1 MKKTLAALIVGA
13 FAASAANAAVVYN
26 NEGTK
31 VELGGRLSVIVEQ
44 STSTEDDQKQQ
55 HGTLRNQGSRFHIKA
70 THNFGDGFYAQGY
83 LETRL
88 VSNYPESSSDDFGG
102 ITTKYAYVTLG
113 NNAFGEVK
121 LGRAK
126 TIADEITTAEDK
138 EYGLLNSKKYIPTN
152 GNTVGYTFNGIDGLV
167 LGANYLLA
175 QNRVPGGPG
184 AFPNKQGEV
193 YPQQISN
200 GVQVG
205 AKYDAN
211 NIVAAIA
218 FGRTNYKAAGNDFN
232 PGDSFGLGRKEQ
244 VEGVLS
250 TLGYRFSDL
259 GLLVS
264 LDSGYAK
271 TKNHMKHAFNP
282 SNGESVPAKPAY
294 DEKSY
299 FVSPGFQ
306 YELME
311 DTNLYGN
318 FKYERNSVDDFKRK
332 RGKIEREQAVLF
344 GIDHKLHKQ
353 VLTYIEGAY
362 ARTRTSE
369 KGTSKVKTEK
379 EKSVG
384 VGLRVYF

>member
-26 NEGTK
+26 NEGTN
-31 VELGGRLSVIVEQ
+31 VELGGRLSIIAEQ
-44 STSTEDDQKQQ
+44 SNSTIKDQKQQ
-55 HGTLRNQGSRFHIKA
+55 HGALRNQSSRFHIKA

-88 VSNYPESSSDDFGG
+88 VSAQSGTESDNFGH
-102 ITTKYAYVTLG
+102 IITKYAYVTLG
-113 NNAFGEVK
+113 NKAFGEVK

-126 TIADEITTAEDK
+126 TISDGITSAEDK
-138 EYGLLNSKKYIPTN
+138 EYGVLNNSKYIPTN
-152 GNTVGYTFNGIDGLV
+152 GNTVGYTFKGIDGLV

-175 QNRVPGGPG
+175 QERYKYGGAGGG
-184 AFPNKQGEV
+184 AGAVAGEV
-193 YPQQISN
+193 YPQKISN

-211 NIVAAIA
+211 NIIA
-218 FGRTNYKAAGNDFN
+218 GIAYGRTNYRESIHEKD
-232 PGDSFGLGRKEQ
+232 LGKKQQ
-244 VEGVLS
+244 VNGALS

-271 TKNHMKHAFNP
+271 TKNYKDKH
-282 SNGESVPAKPAY
+282 
-294 DEKSY
+294 EKHY

-311 DTNLYGN
+311 DTNVYGN
-318 FKYERNSVDDFKRK
+318 FKYERNSVDQ
-332 RGKIEREQAVLF
+332 GKKAREHAVLF
-344 GIDHKLHKQ
+344 GVDHKLHKQ

-362 ARTRTSE
+362 ARTRTND
-369 KGTSKVKTEK
+369 KGKTEKTEK

>member
-31 VELGGRLSVIVEQ
+31 VELGVRLSVIAEQ
-44 STSTEDDQKQQ
+44 SNTTIDDQKQQ
-55 HGTLRNQGSRFHIKA
+55 HGALRNQGSRFHIKA

-88 VSNYPESSSDDFGG
+88 VTDATKNHSDHFGD

-113 NNAFGEVK
+113 NKALGEVK

-126 TIADEITTAEDK
+126 TIADGITSAEDK
-138 EYGLLNSKKYIPTN
+138 EYGVLNNSKYVPTN
-152 GNTVGYTFNGIDGLV
+152 GNTVGYTFKGIDGLV

-175 QNRVPGGPG
+175 QGRNPTSFTYP
-184 AFPNKQGEV
+184 AGEV
-193 YPQQISN
+193 TPQSISN

-218 FGRTNYKAAGNDFN
+218 FGRTNYREN
-232 PGDSFGLGRKEQ
+232 PRLTLYGVSGKKEQ
-244 VEGVLS
+244 INGVVS

-271 TKNHMKHAFNP
+271 TKYHKAIKTVIGSSSSTTTTTP
-282 SNGESVPAKPAY
+282 GY
-294 DEKSY
+294 DEKRY

-311 DTNLYGN
+311 DTNVYGN
-318 FKYERNSVDDFKRK
+318 FKYERTSVNQ
-332 RGKIEREQAVLF
+332 GENTREQAVLF
-344 GIDHKLHKQ
+344 GVDHKLHKQ

-362 ARTRTSE
+362 ARTKTND
-369 KGTSKVKTEK
+369 KGKTEKTEK

>member
-26 NEGTK
+26 NEGTN
-31 VELGGRLSVIVEQ
+31 VELGGRLSVIAEQ
-44 STSTEDDQKQQ
+44 SSNTLDDQEQQ
-55 HGTLRNQGSRFHIKA
+55 HGALRNQGSRFHIKA

-88 VSNYPESSSDDFGG
+88 VTDITKDKSDHFGD

-113 NNAFGEVK
+113 NKAFGEVK

-126 TIADEITTAEDK
+126 TIADGITSAEDK
-138 EYGLLNSKKYIPTN
+138 EYGVLNNSKYVPTN
-152 GNTVGYTFNGIDGLV
+152 GNTVGYTFKGIDGLV

-175 QNRVPGGPG
+175 QERNPTSFATV
-184 AFPNKQGEV
+184 AGEV
-193 YPQQISN
+193 VAQKISN
-200 GVQVG
+200 AVQVG

-211 NIVAAIA
+211 NIIVGIA
-218 FGRTNYKAAGNDFN
+218 YGRTNYRANLQPN
-232 PGDSFGLGRKEQ
+232 YTESGRKQQ

-250 TLGYRFSDL
+250 TLGYHFSDL

-271 TKNHMKHAFNP
+271 TKHHKEMVSNSNSNP
-282 SNGESVPAKPAY
+282 KCKNNNNNSGCKPPYDAKR
-294 DEKSY
+294 Y

-311 DTNLYGN
+311 DTNVYGN
-318 FKYERNSVDDFKRK
+318 FKYERTSSDE
-332 RGKIEREQAVLF
+332 GKKTHEHAVLF
-344 GIDHKLHKQ
+344 GVDHKLHKQ

-362 ARTRTSE
+362 ARTKTND
-369 KGTSKVKTEK
+369 KGKTEKTEK

>member
-31 VELGGRLSVIVEQ
+31 VELGGRLSVIAEQ
-44 STSTEDDQKQQ
+44 SSNTLDDQEQQ
-55 HGTLRNQGSRFHIKA
+55 HGALRNQGSRFHIKA

-83 LETRL
+83 LETRFL
-88 VSNYPESSSDDFGG
+88 TDITKNHSDHFGD

-113 NNAFGEVK
+113 NKAFGEVK

-126 TIADEITTAEDK
+126 TIADGITSAEDK
-138 EYGLLNSKKYIPTN
+138 EYGVLNNSKYVPTN
-152 GNTVGYTFNGIDGLV
+152 GNTVGYTFKGIDGLV

-175 QNRVPGGPG
+175 QERNTTDYVTPPV
-184 AFPNKQGEV
+184 GEV
-193 YPQQISN
+193 LPQKISN

-211 NIVAAIA
+211 NIIAGIA
-218 FGRTNYKAAGNDFN
+218 FGRTNYRENMNVTATE
-232 PGDSFGLGRKEQ
+232 PGRKQQ

-250 TLGYRFSDL
+250 TLGYHFSDL

-271 TKNHMKHAFNP
+271 TKNHKEMKKRGGSHL
-282 SNGESVPAKPAY
+282 KPRY
-294 DEKSY
+294 DEKRY

-311 DTNLYGN
+311 DTNVYGN
-318 FKYERNSVDDFKRK
+318 FKYERTSVNQ
-332 RGKIEREQAVLF
+332 GKNTREQAVLF
-344 GIDHKLHKQ
+344 GVDHKLHKQ

-362 ARTRTSE
+362 ARTKTND
-369 KGTSKVKTEK
+369 KGKAEKTEK

>member
-31 VELGGRLSVIVEQ
+31 VELGGRLSVIAEQ
-44 STSTEDDQKQQ
+44 SSNTLDDQEQQ
-55 HGTLRNQGSRFHIKA
+55 HGALRNQGSRFHIKA

-88 VSNYPESSSDDFGG
+88 VTDITKDKSDHFGD

-113 NNAFGEVK
+113 NKAFGEVK

-126 TIADEITTAEDK
+126 TIADGITSAEDK
-138 EYGLLNSKKYIPTN
+138 EYGVLNNSKYIPTN
-152 GNTVGYTFNGIDGLV
+152 GNTVGYTFKGIDGLV

-175 QNRVPGGPG
+175 QERNPTSFATVPG
-184 AFPNKQGEV
+184 EV
-193 YPQQISN
+193 VVQKISN

-211 NIVAAIA
+211 NIIAAIA
-218 FGRTNYKAAGNDFN
+218 FGRTNYKENIQPNFTE
-232 PGDSFGLGRKEQ
+232 SGRKQQ
-244 VEGVLS
+244 VEGVVS

-271 TKNHMKHAFNP
+271 TKLHKEIP
-282 SNGESVPAKPAY
+282 SNGNPNNACKNNNKSGCKPSQ
-294 DEKSY
+294 DEKRY

-311 DTNLYGN
+311 DTNVYGN
-318 FKYERNSVDDFKRK
+318 FKYERTSVNQ
-332 RGKIEREQAVLF
+332 GKKTHEQAVLF
-344 GIDHKLHKQ
+344 GVDHKLHKQ

-362 ARTRTSE
+362 ARTKTND
-369 KGTSKVKTEK
+369 KGKAEKTEK

>member
-26 NEGTK
+26 NEGTN
-31 VELGGRLSVIVEQ
+31 VELGGRLSIIAEQ
-44 STSTEDDQKQQ
+44 SNSTIKDQKQQ
-55 HGTLRNQGSRFHIKA
+55 HGALRNQSSGFHIKA

-88 VSNYPESSSDDFGG
+88 VSAQSGTESDNFGH
-102 ITTKYAYVTLG
+102 IITKYAYVTLG
-113 NNAFGEVK
+113 NKAFGEVK

-126 TIADEITTAEDK
+126 TISDGITSAEDK
-138 EYGLLNSKKYIPTN
+138 EYGVLNNSKYIPTN
-152 GNTVGYTFNGIDGLV
+152 GNTVGYTFKGIDGLV

-175 QNRVPGGPG
+175 QERYKYGGG
-184 AFPNKQGEV
+184 AGGGAGAGAVAGEV
-193 YPQQISN
+193 YPQKISN

-211 NIVAAIA
+211 NIIA
-218 FGRTNYKAAGNDFN
+218 GIAYGRTNYRENIH
-232 PGDSFGLGRKEQ
+232 EQ
-244 VEGVLS
+244 DASKKQQVNGALS

-271 TKNHMKHAFNP
+271 TKNYKDKH
-282 SNGESVPAKPAY
+282 
-294 DEKSY
+294 EKSY

-311 DTNLYGN
+311 DTNVYGN
-318 FKYERNSVDDFKRK
+318 FKYERNSVDQ
-332 RGKIEREQAVLF
+332 GKKAREQAVLF
-344 GIDHKLHKQ
+344 GVDHKLHKQ
-353 VLTYIEGAY
+353 VLTYMEGAY
-362 ARTRTSE
+362 ARTRTAE
-369 KGTSKVKTEK
+369 KNKGVKTEK

>member
-26 NEGTK
+26 NEGTN
-31 VELGGRLSVIVEQ
+31 VELGGRLSIIAEQ
-44 STSTEDDQKQQ
+44 SNSTIKDQKQQ
-55 HGTLRNQGSRFHIKA
+55 HGALRNQSSRFHIKA

-88 VSNYPESSSDDFGG
+88 VSAQSGTESDNFGH
-102 ITTKYAYVTLG
+102 IITKYAYVTLG
-113 NNAFGEVK
+113 NKALGEVK

-126 TIADEITTAEDK
+126 TIADGITSAEDK
-138 EYGLLNSKKYIPTN
+138 EYGVLNNSKYIPTD
-152 GNTVGYTFNGIDGLV
+152 GNTVGYTFKGIDGLV

-175 QNRVPGGPG
+175 QERHKYTAAAAGNPRAGTV
-184 AFPNKQGEV
+184 AGEV
-193 YPQQISN
+193 YPQKISN

-211 NIVAAIA
+211 NIIA
-218 FGRTNYKAAGNDFN
+218 GIAYGRTNYREDIVD
-232 PGDSFGLGRKEQ
+232 PDLGKKQQ
-244 VEGVLS
+244 VNGALS

-271 TKNHMKHAFNP
+271 TKNYKDKH
-282 SNGESVPAKPAY
+282 
-294 DEKSY
+294 EKSY

-311 DTNLYGN
+311 DTNVYGN
-318 FKYERNSVDDFKRK
+318 FKYERDSVDQ
-332 RGKIEREQAVLF
+332 GKKTREQAVLF
-344 GIDHKLHKQ
+344 GVDHKLHKQ

-362 ARTRTSE
+362 ARTRTTTNE
-369 KGTSKVKTEK
+369 TGKGSKVKTEK

>member
-26 NEGTK
+26 NEGTN
-31 VELGGRLSVIVEQ
+31 VELGGRLSVIAEQ
-44 STSTEDDQKQQ
+44 SNSTADDQKQQ
-55 HGTLRNQGSRFHIKA
+55 HGALRNQGSRFHIKA

-83 LETRL
+83 LETRF
-88 VSNYPESSSDDFGG
+88 VTKASENGSDNFGD

-113 NNAFGEVK
+113 NKAFGEVK

-126 TIADEITTAEDK
+126 TIADGITSAEDK
-138 EYGLLNSKKYIPTN
+138 EYGVIKNSKYIPTN
-152 GNTVGYTFNGIDGLV
+152 GNTIGYTFKGIDGLV

-175 QNRVPGGPG
+175 QERYE
-184 AFPNKQGEV
+184 GEV
-193 YPQQISN
+193 NPQKISN

-211 NIVAAIA
+211 NIIA
-218 FGRTNYKAAGNDFN
+218 GIAYGRTNYREDITTGS
-232 PGDSFGLGRKEQ
+232 DSGKKQQ
-244 VEGVLS
+244 VNGALS

-271 TKNHMKHAFNP
+271 TKNYKAKH
-282 SNGESVPAKPAY
+282 
-294 DEKSY
+294 EKRY

-318 FKYERNSVDDFKRK
+318 FKYERNSVDQGEK
-332 RGKIEREQAVLF
+332 EREQAVLF

-362 ARTRTSE
+362 ARTRTNG
-369 KGTSKVKTEK
+369 KGKTEKTEK

>member
-13 FAASAANAAVVYN
+13 FAASAANAVVVYN

-31 VELGGRLSVIVEQ
+31 VELGGRLSVIAEQ
-44 STSTEDDQKQQ
+44 STSTIDDQKNQ
-55 HGTLRNQGSRFHIKA
+55 HGALRNQGSRFHIKA

-83 LETRL
+83 LETRFVTDGSL
-88 VSNYPESSSDDFGG
+88 NGSDDFGD

-113 NNAFGEVK
+113 NNTFGEVK
-121 LGRAK
+121 LGKAK

-152 GNTVGYTFNGIDGLV
+152 GNTIGYTFNGIDGLV

-175 QNRVPGGPG
+175 QKRDLESHVIGTDDSTR
-184 AFPNKQGEV
+184 AGEV
-193 YPQQISN
+193 LVGGVSN
-200 GVQVG
+200 GIQVG

-211 NIVAAIA
+211 NIIVGIA
-218 FGRTNYKAAGNDFN
+218 YGRTNYNESTNARHDA
-232 PGDSFGLGRKEQ
+232 SRKKQELN
-244 VEGVLS
+244 GALAS
-250 TLGYRFSDL
+250 LGYRFSDL

-271 TKNHMKHAFNP
+271 TKNYKAKH
-282 SNGESVPAKPAY
+282 
-294 DEKSY
+294 EKRY

-318 FKYERNSVDDFKRK
+318 FKYERNSVDQ
-332 RGKIEREQAVLF
+332 GKKEREQAVLF

-353 VLTYIEGAY
+353 VLTYIEGSY
-362 ARTRTSE
+362 ARTRTTTPSN
-369 KGTSKVKTEK
+369 SKSTVKTEK

>member
-31 VELGGRLSVIVEQ
+31 VELGGRLSIIAEQ
-44 STSTEDDQKQQ
+44 SSTTEDDQKQQ
-55 HGTLRNQGSRFHIKA
+55 HGALRNQGSRFHIKA
-70 THNFGDGFYAQGY
+70 THNLGDGFYAQGY
-83 LETRL
+83 LETRF
-88 VSNYPESSSDDFGG
+88 VSDSIRSGADQFSD

-113 NNAFGEVK
+113 NKAFGEVK

-126 TIADEITTAEDK
+126 TIADEITSAEDK
-138 EYGLLNSKKYIPTN
+138 EYGLLNSKKYIPTS
-152 GNTVGYTFNGIDGLV
+152 GNTVGYTFNAIDGLV

-175 QNRVPGGPG
+175 QERGVDNTDYGT
-184 AFPNKQGEV
+184 AFDVKSGEV
-193 YPQQISN
+193 VIGKISN
-200 GVQVG
+200 GIQVG

-211 NIVAAIA
+211 NIIVAIA
-218 FGRTNYKAAGNDFN
+218 YGRTNYKDTNKTQTQSKNTTLPYQGKKQEVNGALA
-232 PGDSFGLGRKEQ
+232 S
-244 VEGVLS
+244 
-250 TLGYRFSDL
+250 LGYRFSDL

-271 TKNHMKHAFNP
+271 TKNYKAKH
-282 SNGESVPAKPAY
+282 
-294 DEKSY
+294 EKSY

-311 DTNLYGN
+311 DTNVYGN
-318 FKYERNSVDDFKRK
+318 FKYERNSVDQ
-332 RGKIEREQAVLF
+332 GKKEREQAVLF

-362 ARTRTSE
+362 ARTKTND
-369 KGTSKVKTEK
+369 KGKTEKTEK

>member
-31 VELGGRLSVIVEQ
+31 VELGGRLSVIAEQ
-44 STSTEDDQKQQ
+44 SSNTIDDQKQQ

-70 THNFGDGFYAQGY
+70 THNLGDGFYAQGY
-83 LETRL
+83 LETRF
-88 VSNYPESSSDDFGG
+88 VSDFTREKSDHFAD
-102 ITTKYAYVTLG
+102 ISTKYAYVTLG
-113 NNAFGEVK
+113 NNTFGEVK

-152 GNTVGYTFNGIDGLV
+152 GSTIGYTFNGIDGLV
-167 LGANYLLA
+167 LGANYLFA
-175 QNRVPGGPG
+175 QERDLNEYAPALG
-184 AFPNKQGEV
+184 KIGEV
-193 YPQQISN
+193 RTGSISN
-200 GVQVG
+200 GIQVG

-211 NIVAAIA
+211 NIIVAIA
-218 FGRTNYKAAGNDFN
+218 YGRTNYKDTNATQRARGSSYLYQ
-232 PGDSFGLGRKEQ
+232 GKKEK
-244 VEGVLS
+244 VNGALAS
-250 TLGYRFSDL
+250 LGYRFSDL

-271 TKNHMKHAFNP
+271 TKNYKAKHT
-282 SNGESVPAKPAY
+282 
-294 DEKSY
+294 KSY

-318 FKYERNSVDDFKRK
+318 FKYERNSIDQGEK
-332 RGKIEREQAVLF
+332 EREQAVLF

-362 ARTRTSE
+362 ARTRTND
-369 KGTSKVKTEK
+369 KGETEKTEK

>member
-26 NEGTK
+26 NEGTN
-31 VELGGRLSVIVEQ
+31 VELGGRLSVIAEQ
-44 STSTEDDQKQQ
+44 SNSTRKDQKQQ
-55 HGTLRNQGSRFHIKA
+55 HGELRNAGSRFHIKA

-88 VSNYPESSSDDFGG
+88 VSDYQSSSDNFGN
-102 ITTKYAYVTLG
+102 IITKYAYVTLG
-113 NNAFGEVK
+113 NKGFGEVK

-126 TIADEITTAEDK
+126 TISDGITSAEDK
-138 EYGLLNSKKYIPTN
+138 EYGVLENKEYIPKD
-152 GNTVGYTFNGIDGLV
+152 GNSVGYTFKGIDGLV

-175 QNRVPGGPG
+175 QKREAYKTTTATP
-184 AFPNKQGEV
+184 GEV
-193 YPQQISN
+193 IAQVISN

-211 NIVAAIA
+211 NIIA
-218 FGRTNYKAAGNDFN
+218 GIAYGRTNYLATQEE
-232 PGDSFGLGRKEQ
+232 LGKKQQ
-244 VEGVLS
+244 VNGALS

-271 TKNHMKHAFNP
+271 TKNYKDKH
-282 SNGESVPAKPAY
+282 
-294 DEKSY
+294 EKRY

-311 DTNLYGN
+311 DTNVYGN
-318 FKYERNSVDDFKRK
+318 FKYERNSVDQ
-332 RGKIEREQAVLF
+332 GKKAREHAVLF
-344 GIDHKLHKQ
+344 GVDHKLHKQ

-362 ARTRTSE
+362 ARTRTND
-369 KGTSKVKTEK
+369 KGKTEKTEK

>member
-26 NEGTK
+26 NEGTS
-31 VELGGRLSVIVEQ
+31 VELGGRLSIIAEQ
-44 STSTEDDQKQQ
+44 SNSTIKDQEQQ
-55 HGTLRNQGSRFHIKA
+55 HGALRNQSSRFHIKA

-83 LETRL
+83 LETSL
-88 VSNYPESSSDDFGG
+88 VSAQSGTESDNFGH
-102 ITTKYAYVTLG
+102 IITKYAYVTLG
-113 NNAFGEVK
+113 NNALGEVK

-126 TIADEITTAEDK
+126 TIADGITSAEDK
-138 EYGLLNSKKYIPTN
+138 EYGVLNNSKYIPTN
-152 GNTVGYTFNGIDGLV
+152 GNTVGYTFKGIDGLV

-175 QNRVPGGPG
+175 QERHKYTSPSLASISGSTRYV
-184 AFPNKQGEV
+184 AGEV
-193 YPQQISN
+193 YPQKISN

-211 NIVAAIA
+211 NIIA
-218 FGRTNYKAAGNDFN
+218 GIAYGRTNYREGPTIEAEAGDALNKKH
-232 PGDSFGLGRKEQ
+232 GA
-244 VEGVLS
+244 LS
-250 TLGYRFSDL
+250 TLGYHFSDL

-271 TKNHMKHAFNP
+271 TNYKAKH
-282 SNGESVPAKPAY
+282 
-294 DEKSY
+294 EKSY

-318 FKYERNSVDDFKRK
+318 FKYERNSVDQ
-332 RGKIEREQAVLF
+332 GKKEREQAVLF

-362 ARTRTSE
+362 ARTRTTTSGGA
-369 KGTSKVKTEK
+369 KGSTVKTKK

>member
-31 VELGGRLSVIVEQ
+31 VELGGRLSVIAEQ
-44 STSTEDDQKQQ
+44 STSTEDDQKNQ
-55 HGTLRNQGSRFHIKA
+55 HGALRNQGSRFHIKA
-70 THNFGDGFYAQGY
+70 THNLGDGFYAQGY
-83 LETRL
+83 LETRF
-88 VSNYPESSSDDFGG
+88 VSDYTREKADHFSD
-102 ITTKYAYVTLG
+102 IATKYAYVTLG

-152 GNTVGYTFNGIDGLV
+152 GNTVGYTFNAIDGLV

-175 QNRVPGGPG
+175 QERDRQTLDVPG
-184 AFPNKQGEV
+184 NKLKAGEATV
-193 YPQQISN
+193 GEISN
-200 GVQVG
+200 GIQVG

-211 NIVAAIA
+211 NIILGIA
-218 FGRTNYKAAGNDFN
+218 YGRTNYKDTNDTKQRGNKS
-232 PGDSFGLGRKEQ
+232 PLIYQGKKEK
-244 VEGVLS
+244 VSGALAS
-250 TLGYRFSDL
+250 LGYRFSDL

-271 TKNHMKHAFNP
+271 TKNYKAKH
-282 SNGESVPAKPAY
+282 
-294 DEKSY
+294 EKSY

-318 FKYERNSVDDFKRK
+318 FKYERNSVDQ
-332 RGKIEREQAVLF
+332 GKKEREQAVLF

-362 ARTRTSE
+362 AKTRTTE
-369 KGTSKVKTEK
+369 NPDNKGSKVTTEK

>member
-31 VELGGRLSVIVEQ
+31 VELGGRLSVIAEQ
-44 STSTEDDQKQQ
+44 SSNTLDDQKQQ
-55 HGTLRNQGSRFHIKA
+55 HGALRNQGSRFHIKA

-83 LETRL
+83 LETRF
-88 VSNYPESSSDDFGG
+88 VSKYKDNADHFDS

-113 NNAFGEVK
+113 NKALGEVK

-126 TIADEITTAEDK
+126 TIADGITSAEDK
-138 EYGLLNSKKYIPTN
+138 EYGVLNNSKYIPTN
-152 GNTVGYTFNGIDGLV
+152 GNTVGYTFEGIDGLV

-175 QNRVPGGPG
+175 QQRNAHGST
-184 AFPNKQGEV
+184 AGEV
-193 YPQQISN
+193 VAQVISN

-211 NIVAAIA
+211 NIIA
-218 FGRTNYKAAGNDFN
+218 GIAYGRTNYREDLATQ
-232 PGDSFGLGRKEQ
+232 GDSGKKQQ
-244 VEGVLS
+244 VNGALS

-271 TKNHMKHAFNP
+271 TKNYKDKH
-282 SNGESVPAKPAY
+282 
-294 DEKSY
+294 EKRY

-311 DTNLYGN
+311 DTNVYGN
-318 FKYERNSVDDFKRK
+318 FKYERNSVDQ
-332 RGKIEREQAVLF
+332 GKKAREHAVLF
-344 GIDHKLHKQ
+344 GVDHKLHKQ

-362 ARTRTSE
+362 ARTRTRTRTND
-369 KGTSKVKTEK
+369 KGKTEKTEK

>member
-26 NEGTK
+26 NEGTN
-31 VELGGRLSVIVEQ
+31 VELGGRLSIIAEQ
-44 STSTEDDQKQQ
+44 SNSTIKDQKQQ
-55 HGTLRNQGSRFHIKA
+55 HGALRNQSSRFHIKA

-88 VSNYPESSSDDFGG
+88 VSAQSGTESDNFGH
-102 ITTKYAYVTLG
+102 IITKYAYVTLG
-113 NNAFGEVK
+113 NNALGEVK

-126 TIADEITTAEDK
+126 TIADGITSAEDK
-138 EYGLLNSKKYIPTN
+138 EYGVLNNSKYIPTN
-152 GNTVGYTFNGIDGLV
+152 GNTVGYTFKGIDGLV

-175 QNRVPGGPG
+175 QERHKYTAAAGGARG
-184 AFPNKQGEV
+184 ARAVAGEV
-193 YPQQISN
+193 YPQKISN

-211 NIVAAIA
+211 NIIA
-218 FGRTNYKAAGNDFN
+218 GIAYGRTNYREDITITPADK
-232 PGDSFGLGRKEQ
+232 LGKKQQ
-244 VEGVLS
+244 VNGALS

-271 TKNHMKHAFNP
+271 TKNYKAKH
-282 SNGESVPAKPAY
+282 
-294 DEKSY
+294 EKSY

-311 DTNLYGN
+311 DTNVYGN
-318 FKYERNSVDDFKRK
+318 FKYERNSVDQGEK
-332 RGKIEREQAVLF
+332 EREQAVLF

-362 ARTRTSE
+362 SRTRTTTVGSSANA
-369 KGTSKVKTEK
+369 SKVKTEK

>member
-26 NEGTK
+26 NEGTS
-31 VELGGRLSVIVEQ
+31 VELGGRLSVIAEQ
-44 STSTEDDQKQQ
+44 STSTRKDQKQQ
-55 HGTLRNQGSRFHIKA
+55 HGELRNAGSRFHIKA

-88 VSNYPESSSDDFGG
+88 VSDYEGRSDNFGN
-102 ITTKYAYVTLG
+102 IITKYAYVTLG
-113 NNAFGEVK
+113 NKGFGEVK

-126 TIADEITTAEDK
+126 TISDGITSAEDK
-138 EYGLLNSKKYIPTN
+138 EYGVLENKEYIPKD
-152 GNTVGYTFNGIDGLV
+152 GNSVGYTFKGIDGLV

-175 QNRVPGGPG
+175 QERVAYRSSNSKP
-184 AFPNKQGEV
+184 GEV
-193 YPQQISN
+193 SPQKISN

-211 NIVAAIA
+211 NIIA
-218 FGRTNYKAAGNDFN
+218 GIAYGRTNYREDISISANK
-232 PGDSFGLGRKEQ
+232 LGKKQQ
-244 VEGVLS
+244 VNGALS

-271 TKNHMKHAFNP
+271 TKNYKDKH
-282 SNGESVPAKPAY
+282 
-294 DEKSY
+294 EKRY

-311 DTNLYGN
+311 DTNVYGN
-318 FKYERNSVDDFKRK
+318 FKYERNSVDQ
-332 RGKIEREQAVLF
+332 GKKVREQAVLF
-344 GIDHKLHKQ
+344 GVDHKLHKQ

-362 ARTRTSE
+362 ARTRTNDKDKTE
-369 KGTSKVKTEK
+369 KTEK

>member
-31 VELGGRLSVIVEQ
+31 VELGGRLSVIAEQ
-44 STSTEDDQKQQ
+44 STSTIDDQKNQ
-55 HGTLRNQGSRFHIKA
+55 HGTLRNQDSRFHIKA
-70 THNFGDGFYAQGY
+70 THNFDDGFYAQGY
-83 LETRL
+83 LETRF
-88 VSNYPESSSDDFGG
+88 VSDISKNGSDNFGD

-113 NNAFGEVK
+113 NKTFGEVK
-121 LGRAK
+121 LGKAK
-126 TIADEITTAEDK
+126 TIADEIKTAEDK
-138 EYGLLNSKKYIPTN
+138 EYGLLDSKKYIPTN

-175 QNRVPGGPG
+175 QKRELRTLNIGYPLK
-184 AFPNKQGEV
+184 AGEV
-193 YPQQISN
+193 NAGSVSN
-200 GVQVG
+200 GIQVG

-211 NIVAAIA
+211 NIIVGIA
-218 FGRTNYKAAGNDFN
+218 YGRANYKEHD
-232 PGDSFGLGRKEQ
+232 DKEQ
-244 VEGVLS
+244 GTS
-250 TLGYRFSDL
+250 TYIYQGKKQEVNGALASLGYRFSDL

-271 TKNHMKHAFNP
+271 TKKYKAKH
-282 SNGESVPAKPAY
+282 
-294 DEKSY
+294 EKSY

-311 DTNLYGN
+311 DTNVYGN
-318 FKYERNSVDDFKRK
+318 FKYERNSVDQGEK
-332 RGKIEREQAVLF
+332 GREQAVLF

-362 ARTRTSE
+362 ARTRTTTNE
-369 KGTSKVKTEK
+369 TGKDSKVKTEK

>member
-31 VELGGRLSVIVEQ
+31 VELGGRLSVIAEQ
-44 STSTEDDQKQQ
+44 SSNTLDDQKQQ
-55 HGTLRNQGSRFHIKA
+55 HGALRNQGSRFHIKA

-88 VSNYPESSSDDFGG
+88 VTDLTQNNADHFGD

-113 NNAFGEVK
+113 NKAFGEVK

-126 TIADEITTAEDK
+126 TIADGITSAEDK
-138 EYGLLNSKKYIPTN
+138 EYGVLNNSKYIPTN
-152 GNTVGYTFNGIDGLV
+152 GNTAGYTFKGIDGLV

-175 QNRVPGGPG
+175 KERDPTSIQTVS
-184 AFPNKQGEV
+184 GEV
-193 YPQQISN
+193 STQSISN

-218 FGRTNYKAAGNDFN
+218 FGRTNYKENLNVTQYGNS
-232 PGDSFGLGRKEQ
+232 GTKQQ

-271 TKNHMKHAFNP
+271 TKHHKVEKGYNTTTTN
-282 SNGESVPAKPAY
+282 NKPAY
-294 DEKSY
+294 DQKRY

-311 DTNLYGN
+311 DTNVYGN
-318 FKYERNSVDDFKRK
+318 FKYERTSVNQ
-332 RGKIEREQAVLF
+332 GKKTHEHAVLF
-344 GIDHKLHKQ
+344 GVDHKLHKQ

-362 ARTRTSE
+362 ARTKTND
-369 KGTSKVKTEK
+369 KGKTEKTEK

>member
-31 VELGGRLSVIVEQ
+31 VELGGRLSVIAEQ
-44 STSTEDDQKQQ
+44 SSNTLDDQKQQ
-55 HGTLRNQGSRFHIKA
+55 HGALRNQGSRFHIKA

-88 VSNYPESSSDDFGG
+88 VTDITKNHSDHFGD

-113 NNAFGEVK
+113 NKALGEVK

-126 TIADEITTAEDK
+126 TIADGITSAEDK
-138 EYGLLNSKKYIPTN
+138 EYGVLNNSKYVPTN
-152 GNTVGYTFNGIDGLV
+152 GNTVGYTFKGIDGLV

-175 QNRVPGGPG
+175 QQRDVSDFAG
-184 AFPNKQGEV
+184 AGKPGEV
-193 YPQQISN
+193 HAQSISN

-218 FGRTNYKAAGNDFN
+218 FGRTNYRENMQISVVQ
-232 PGDSFGLGRKEQ
+232 PGRKEQ

-271 TKNHMKHAFNP
+271 TKNH
-282 SNGESVPAKPAY
+282 AKPKPKPRSGSGSEEPAY
-294 DEKSY
+294 DEKRN

-311 DTNLYGN
+311 DTNVYGN
-318 FKYERNSVDDFKRK
+318 FKYERTSSDK
-332 RGKIEREQAVLF
+332 GKKTREQAVLF
-344 GIDHKLHKQ
+344 GVDHKLHKQ

-362 ARTRTSE
+362 SRTKTND
-369 KGTSKVKTEK
+369 KGKAEKTEK

>member
-13 FAASAANAAVVYN
+13 FAASAANAAVLYN

-31 VELGGRLSVIVEQ
+31 VELGGRLSVIAEQ
-44 STSTEDDQKQQ
+44 SNTTVDDQKQQ
-55 HGTLRNQGSRFHIKA
+55 HGALRNQGSRFHIKA

-83 LETRL
+83 LETRF
-88 VSNYPESSSDDFGG
+88 VTDVTKNHSDHFGD

-113 NNAFGEVK
+113 NKALGEVK

-126 TIADEITTAEDK
+126 TIADGITSAEDK
-138 EYGLLNSKKYIPTN
+138 EYGVLNNSKYVPTN
-152 GNTVGYTFNGIDGLV
+152 GNTVGYTFKGIDGLV

-175 QNRVPGGPG
+175 QERDQTDLTNR
-184 AFPNKQGEV
+184 AGEV
-193 YPQQISN
+193 VDQSISN

-218 FGRTNYKAAGNDFN
+218 FGRTNYKERLQQNFLA
-232 PGDSFGLGRKEQ
+232 SGRKQQ
-244 VEGVLS
+244 VEGVVS

-271 TKNHMKHAFNP
+271 TKNHKEP
-282 SNGESVPAKPAY
+282 PARGSSSKPRY
-294 DEKSY
+294 DEKRY

-311 DTNLYGN
+311 DTNVYGN
-318 FKYERNSVDDFKRK
+318 FKYERTSSDE
-332 RGKIEREQAVLF
+332 GKKTHEQAVLF
-344 GIDHKLHKQ
+344 GVDHKLHKQ

-362 ARTRTSE
+362 ARTKTND
-369 KGTSKVKTEK
+369 KGKTEKTGK

>member
-31 VELGGRLSVIVEQ
+31 VELGGRLSVIAEQ
-44 STSTEDDQKQQ
+44 SNTTIDDQKQQ
-55 HGTLRNQGSRFHIKA
+55 HGALRNQGSRFHIKA

-88 VSNYPESSSDDFGG
+88 VTDATKNHSDHFGD

-113 NNAFGEVK
+113 NKALGEVK

-126 TIADEITTAEDK
+126 TIADGITSAEDK
-138 EYGLLNSKKYIPTN
+138 EYGVLNNSKYVPTN
-152 GNTVGYTFNGIDGLV
+152 GNTVGYTFKGIDGLV

-175 QNRVPGGPG
+175 QGRNPTSFTDP
-184 AFPNKQGEV
+184 AGEV
-193 YPQQISN
+193 SPQSISN

-218 FGRTNYKAAGNDFN
+218 FGRTNYREN
-232 PGDSFGLGRKEQ
+232 PKPTPYGISGKKEQ
-244 VEGVLS
+244 VNGVVS

-271 TKNHMKHAFNP
+271 TKYHKEIKTTTTIP
-282 SNGESVPAKPAY
+282 GY
-294 DEKSY
+294 DEKRY

-311 DTNLYGN
+311 DTNVYGN
-318 FKYERNSVDDFKRK
+318 FKYERTSVNQ
-332 RGKIEREQAVLF
+332 GKNTREQAVLF
-344 GIDHKLHKQ
+344 GVDHKLHKQ

-362 ARTRTSE
+362 ARTKTND
-369 KGTSKVKTEK
+369 KGKTEKTEK

>member
-31 VELGGRLSVIVEQ
+31 VELGGRLSVIAEQ
-44 STSTEDDQKQQ
+44 SNTTIDDQKQQ
-55 HGTLRNQGSRFHIKA
+55 HGALRNQGSRFHIKA

-88 VSNYPESSSDDFGG
+88 VTDATKNHSDHFGD

-113 NNAFGEVK
+113 NKALGEVK

-126 TIADEITTAEDK
+126 TIADGITSAEDK
-138 EYGLLNSKKYIPTN
+138 EYGVLNNSKYVPTN
-152 GNTVGYTFNGIDGLV
+152 GNTVGYTFKGIDGLV

-175 QNRVPGGPG
+175 QGRNPTSFTDP
-184 AFPNKQGEV
+184 AGEV
-193 YPQQISN
+193 TPQSISN

-218 FGRTNYKAAGNDFN
+218 FGRTNYREN
-232 PGDSFGLGRKEQ
+232 PKPTPYGISGKKEQ
-244 VEGVLS
+244 VNGVVS

-271 TKNHMKHAFNP
+271 TKYHKEIKTTTTTIP
-282 SNGESVPAKPAY
+282 GY
-294 DEKSY
+294 DEKRY

-311 DTNLYGN
+311 DTNVYGN
-318 FKYERNSVDDFKRK
+318 FKYERTSVNQ
-332 RGKIEREQAVLF
+332 GKNTREQAVLF
-344 GIDHKLHKQ
+344 GVDHKLHKQ

-362 ARTRTSE
+362 ARTKTND
-369 KGTSKVKTEK
+369 KGKTEKTEK

>member
-26 NEGTK
+26 NEGTN
-31 VELGGRLSVIVEQ
+31 VELGGRLSVIAEQ
-44 STSTEDDQKQQ
+44 SNSTRKDQKQQ
-55 HGTLRNQGSRFHIKA
+55 HGELRNAGSRFHIKA

-88 VSNYPESSSDDFGG
+88 VSDYESRSDNFGN
-102 ITTKYAYVTLG
+102 IITKYAYVTLG
-113 NNAFGEVK
+113 NKGFGEVK

-126 TIADEITTAEDK
+126 TISDGITSAEDK
-138 EYGLLNSKKYIPTN
+138 EYGVLENKEYIPKD
-152 GNTVGYTFNGIDGLV
+152 GNSVGYTFKGIDGLV

-175 QNRVPGGPG
+175 QERVAYSSSG
-184 AFPNKQGEV
+184 NKPGEV
-193 YPQQISN
+193 SAQKISN

-211 NIVAAIA
+211 NIIA
-218 FGRTNYKAAGNDFN
+218 GIAYGRTNYREDLAAPQDK
-232 PGDSFGLGRKEQ
+232 LGKKQQ
-244 VEGVLS
+244 VNGALS

-271 TKNHMKHAFNP
+271 TKNYKDKH
-282 SNGESVPAKPAY
+282 
-294 DEKSY
+294 EKRY

-311 DTNLYGN
+311 DTNVYGN
-318 FKYERNSVDDFKRK
+318 FKYERNSVDQ
-332 RGKIEREQAVLF
+332 GKKAREHAVLF
-344 GIDHKLHKQ
+344 GVDHKLHKQ

-362 ARTRTSE
+362 ARTRTND
-369 KGTSKVKTEK
+369 KGKTEKTEK

>member
-31 VELGGRLSVIVEQ
+31 VELGGRLSVIAEQ
-44 STSTEDDQKQQ
+44 SNTTIDDQKQQ
-55 HGTLRNQGSRFHIKA
+55 HGALRNQGSRFHIKA

-88 VSNYPESSSDDFGG
+88 VTDATKNHSDHFGD

-113 NNAFGEVK
+113 NKALGEVK

-126 TIADEITTAEDK
+126 TIADGITSAEDK
-138 EYGLLNSKKYIPTN
+138 EYGVLNNSKYVPTN
-152 GNTVGYTFNGIDGLV
+152 GNTVGYTFKGIDGLV

-175 QNRVPGGPG
+175 QGRNPTSFTDP
-184 AFPNKQGEV
+184 AGEV
-193 YPQQISN
+193 TPQSISN

-218 FGRTNYKAAGNDFN
+218 FGRTNYREN
-232 PGDSFGLGRKEQ
+232 PKPTPYGIPGKKEQ
-244 VEGVLS
+244 VNGVVS

-271 TKNHMKHAFNP
+271 TKYHKEIKTIKTIKTTTIP
-282 SNGESVPAKPAY
+282 GY
-294 DEKSY
+294 DEKRY

-311 DTNLYGN
+311 DTNVYGN
-318 FKYERNSVDDFKRK
+318 FKYERTSVNQ
-332 RGKIEREQAVLF
+332 GKNTREQAVLF
-344 GIDHKLHKQ
+344 GVDHKLHKQ

-362 ARTRTSE
+362 ARTKTND
-369 KGTSKVKTEK
+369 KGKTEKTEK

>member
-26 NEGTK
+26 NEGTN
-31 VELGGRLSVIVEQ
+31 VELGGRLSVIAEQ
-44 STSTEDDQKQQ
+44 SSNTLDDQKQQ
-55 HGTLRNQGSRFHIKA
+55 HGALRNQGSRFHIKA

-83 LETRL
+83 LETRF
-88 VSNYPESSSDDFGG
+88 VSKYKDNADHFDS

-113 NNAFGEVK
+113 NKALGEVK

-126 TIADEITTAEDK
+126 TIADGITSAEDK
-138 EYGLLNSKKYIPTN
+138 EYGVLNNSKYIPTN
-152 GNTVGYTFNGIDGLV
+152 GNTVGYTFEGIDGLV

-175 QNRVPGGPG
+175 QQRNAHGS
-184 AFPNKQGEV
+184 AAGEV
-193 YPQQISN
+193 VAQVISN

-211 NIVAAIA
+211 NIIA
-218 FGRTNYKAAGNDFN
+218 GIAYGRTNYRENLEIQEKSG
-232 PGDSFGLGRKEQ
+232 KKQQ
-244 VEGVLS
+244 VNGALS

-271 TKNHMKHAFNP
+271 TKNYKDKH
-282 SNGESVPAKPAY
+282 
-294 DEKSY
+294 EKRY

-311 DTNLYGN
+311 DTNVYGN
-318 FKYERNSVDDFKRK
+318 FKYERNSVDQ
-332 RGKIEREQAVLF
+332 GKKAREHAVLF
-344 GIDHKLHKQ
+344 GVDHKLHKQ

-362 ARTRTSE
+362 ARTRTND
-369 KGTSKVKTEK
+369 KGKTEKTEK

>member
-26 NEGTK
+26 NEGTN
-31 VELGGRLSVIVEQ
+31 VELGGRLSVIAEQ
-44 STSTEDDQKQQ
+44 SNSTRKDQKQQ
-55 HGTLRNQGSRFHIKA
+55 HGELRNAGSRFHIKA

-88 VSNYPESSSDDFGG
+88 VSDYQSSSDNFGN
-102 ITTKYAYVTLG
+102 IITKYAYVTLG
-113 NNAFGEVK
+113 NKGFGEVK

-126 TIADEITTAEDK
+126 TISDGITSAEDK
-138 EYGLLNSKKYIPTN
+138 EYGVLKNKEYIPKD
-152 GNTVGYTFNGIDGLV
+152 GNSVGYTFKGIDGLV

-175 QNRVPGGPG
+175 QERVAYKTTEATP
-184 AFPNKQGEV
+184 GEV
-193 YPQQISN
+193 IAQVISN

-211 NIVAAIA
+211 NIIA
-218 FGRTNYKAAGNDFN
+218 GIAYGRTNYREDITITVADK
-232 PGDSFGLGRKEQ
+232 LGKKQQ
-244 VEGVLS
+244 VNGALS

-271 TKNHMKHAFNP
+271 TKNYKDKH
-282 SNGESVPAKPAY
+282 
-294 DEKSY
+294 EKRY

-311 DTNLYGN
+311 DTNVYGN
-318 FKYERNSVDDFKRK
+318 FKYERDSVDQ
-332 RGKIEREQAVLF
+332 GKKAREHAVLF
-344 GIDHKLHKQ
+344 GVDHKLHKQ

-362 ARTRTSE
+362 ARTRTTESK
-369 KGTSKVKTEK
+369 KGVKTEK

>member
-26 NEGTK
+26 NEGTN
-31 VELGGRLSVIVEQ
+31 VELGGRLSVIAEQ
-44 STSTEDDQKQQ
+44 SSNTVDDQKQQ
-55 HGTLRNQGSRFHIKA
+55 HGALRNQGSRFHIKA

-88 VSNYPESSSDDFGG
+88 VTEGTQDNADHFGD

-113 NNAFGEVK
+113 NKAFGEVK

-126 TIADEITTAEDK
+126 TIADGITSAEDK
-138 EYGLLNSKKYIPTN
+138 EYGVLNNSKYVRTN
-152 GNTVGYTFNGIDGLV
+152 GNTVGYTFKGIDGLV

-175 QNRVPGGPG
+175 QQRLHNDQEII
-184 AFPNKQGEV
+184 ANKAGEV
-193 YPQQISN
+193 YPQTISN

-211 NIVAAIA
+211 NIIA
-218 FGRTNYKAAGNDFN
+218 GIAYGRTNYRENTTG
-232 PGDSFGLGRKEQ
+232 SLRLISSRKEQ

-250 TLGYRFSDL
+250 TLGYHFSDL

-271 TKNHMKHAFNP
+271 TKNHTTTTTTTTTRLAATH
-282 SNGESVPAKPAY
+282 PAY
-294 DEKSY
+294 DEKRY

-311 DTNLYGN
+311 DTNVYGN
-318 FKYERNSVDDFKRK
+318 FKYERTSSDEGKRTH
-332 RGKIEREQAVLF
+332 EQAVLF
-344 GIDHKLHKQ
+344 GVDHKLHKQ

-362 ARTRTSE
+362 ARTKTND
-369 KGTSKVKTEK
+369 KGKTEKTGK

>member
-1 MKKTLAALIVGA
+1 MKKTLAALIIGA

-31 VELGGRLSVIVEQ
+31 VELGGRVSIIAEQ
-44 STSTEDDQKQQ
+44 STSTGDNQKHQ
-55 HGTLRNQGSRFHIKA
+55 HGALRNQGSRFHIKA

-83 LETRL
+83 LETRF
-88 VSNYPESSSDDFGG
+88 VTDASKNGSDNFGD

-113 NNAFGEVK
+113 NKAFGEVK
-121 LGRAK
+121 LGKAK
-126 TIADEITTAEDK
+126 TIADGITTAEDK
-138 EYGLLNSKKYIPTN
+138 EYGVLDSKKYIPTN
-152 GNTVGYTFNGIDGLV
+152 GNTIGYTYKVTDGLV

-175 QNRVPGGPG
+175 QERNYDD
-184 AFPNKQGEV
+184 GEV
-193 YPQQISN
+193 IPQKVSN

-211 NIVAAIA
+211 NIIA
-218 FGRTNYKAAGNDFN
+218 RIAYGRTNYKENTIEKLD
-232 PGDSFGLGRKEQ
+232 LGKKQQ
-244 VEGVLS
+244 VNGALS

-271 TKNHMKHAFNP
+271 TKNYKDKH
-282 SNGESVPAKPAY
+282 
-294 DEKSY
+294 EKRY

-311 DTNLYGN
+311 DTNVYGN
-318 FKYERNSVDDFKRK
+318 FKYERTSVDQGEKTH
-332 RGKIEREQAVLF
+332 EQAVLF
-344 GIDHKLHKQ
+344 GVDHKLHKQ

-362 ARTRTSE
+362 ARTKTNE
-369 KGTSKVKTEK
+369 KGKAEKTGK

>member
-26 NEGTK
+26 NEGTN
-31 VELGGRLSVIVEQ
+31 VELGGRLSIIAEQ
-44 STSTEDDQKQQ
+44 SNSTIKDQKQQ
-55 HGTLRNQGSRFHIKA
+55 HGALRNQSSRFHIKA

-88 VSNYPESSSDDFGG
+88 VSAQSGTESDNFGH
-102 ITTKYAYVTLG
+102 IITKYAYVTLG
-113 NNAFGEVK
+113 NNALGEVK

-126 TIADEITTAEDK
+126 TIADGITSAEDK
-138 EYGLLNSKKYIPTN
+138 EYGVLNNSKYIPTN
-152 GNTVGYTFNGIDGLV
+152 GNTVGYTFKGIDGLV

-175 QNRVPGGPG
+175 QERHKYTAAAAAGG
-184 AFPNKQGEV
+184 ARAVAGEV
-193 YPQQISN
+193 YPQKISN

-211 NIVAAIA
+211 NIIA
-218 FGRTNYKAAGNDFN
+218 GIAYGRTNYREDITITTPADK
-232 PGDSFGLGRKEQ
+232 LGKKQQ
-244 VEGVLS
+244 VNGALS

-271 TKNHMKHAFNP
+271 TKNYKAKH
-282 SNGESVPAKPAY
+282 
-294 DEKSY
+294 EKSY

-311 DTNLYGN
+311 DTNVYGN
-318 FKYERNSVDDFKRK
+318 FKYERNSVDQGEK
-332 RGKIEREQAVLF
+332 EREQAVLF

-362 ARTRTSE
+362 SRTRTTTVGSN
-369 KGTSKVKTEK
+369 TNASKVKTEK

>member
-26 NEGTK
+26 NEGTN
-31 VELGGRLSVIVEQ
+31 VELGGRLSIIAEQ
-44 STSTEDDQKQQ
+44 SNSTIKDQKQQ
-55 HGTLRNQGSRFHIKA
+55 HGALRNQSSRFHIKA

-88 VSNYPESSSDDFGG
+88 VSAQSGTESDNFGH
-102 ITTKYAYVTLG
+102 IITKYAYVTLG
-113 NNAFGEVK
+113 NKALGEVK

-126 TIADEITTAEDK
+126 TIADGITSAEDK
-138 EYGLLNSKKYIPTN
+138 EYGVLNNSKYIPTD
-152 GNTVGYTFNGIDGLV
+152 GNTVGYTFKGIDGLV

-175 QNRVPGGPG
+175 QERHKYTSTG
-184 AFPNKQGEV
+184 AGAGAGAVAGEV
-193 YPQQISN
+193 YPQKISN

-211 NIVAAIA
+211 NIIA
-218 FGRTNYKAAGNDFN
+218 GIAYGRTNYREDIINGS
-232 PGDSFGLGRKEQ
+232 DSSKKQQ
-244 VEGVLS
+244 VNGALS

-271 TKNHMKHAFNP
+271 TKNYKAKH
-282 SNGESVPAKPAY
+282 
-294 DEKSY
+294 EKSY

-311 DTNLYGN
+311 DTNVYGN
-318 FKYERNSVDDFKRK
+318 FKYERDSVDQ
-332 RGKIEREQAVLF
+332 GKKAREHAVLF
-344 GIDHKLHKQ
+344 GVDHKLHKQ

-362 ARTRTSE
+362 ARTRTTESK
-369 KGTSKVKTEK
+369 KGVKTEK

>member
-26 NEGTK
+26 NEGTN
-31 VELGGRLSVIVEQ
+31 VELGGRLSIIAEQ
-44 STSTEDDQKQQ
+44 SNSTIKDQKQQ
-55 HGTLRNQGSRFHIKA
+55 HGALRNQSSRFHIKA

-88 VSNYPESSSDDFGG
+88 VSAQSGTESDNFGH
-102 ITTKYAYVTLG
+102 IITKYAYVTLG
-113 NNAFGEVK
+113 NKALGEVK

-126 TIADEITTAEDK
+126 TIADGITSAEDK
-138 EYGLLNSKKYIPTN
+138 EYGVLNNSKYIPIN
-152 GNTVGYTFNGIDGLV
+152 GNTVGYTFKGIDGLV

-175 QNRVPGGPG
+175 QERHKYTGGAG
-184 AFPNKQGEV
+184 AVAGEV
-193 YPQQISN
+193 YPQKISN

-211 NIVAAIA
+211 NIIA
-218 FGRTNYKAAGNDFN
+218 GIAYGRTNYRENIH
-232 PGDSFGLGRKEQ
+232 EQ
-244 VEGVLS
+244 DASKKQQVNGALS

-271 TKNHMKHAFNP
+271 TKNYKAKH
-282 SNGESVPAKPAY
+282 
-294 DEKSY
+294 EKSY

-311 DTNLYGN
+311 DTNVYGN
-318 FKYERNSVDDFKRK
+318 FKYERNSVDQ
-332 RGKIEREQAVLF
+332 GKKAREQAVLF
-344 GIDHKLHKQ
+344 GVDHKLHKQ

-362 ARTRTSE
+362 ARTRTAE
-369 KGTSKVKTEK
+369 KNKGVKTEK

>member
-26 NEGTK
+26 NEGTN
-31 VELGGRLSVIVEQ
+31 VELGGRLSVIAEQ
-44 STSTEDDQKQQ
+44 SNSTADDQKQQ
-55 HGTLRNQGSRFHIKA
+55 HGALRNQGSRFHIKA

-83 LETRL
+83 LETRF
-88 VSNYPESSSDDFGG
+88 VTKASENGSDNFGD

-113 NNAFGEVK
+113 NKAFGEVK

-126 TIADEITTAEDK
+126 TIADGITSAEDK
-138 EYGLLNSKKYIPTN
+138 EYGVIKNSKYIPTN
-152 GNTVGYTFNGIDGLV
+152 GNTIGYTFKGIDGLV

-175 QNRVPGGPG
+175 QERYE
-184 AFPNKQGEV
+184 GEV
-193 YPQQISN
+193 NPQKISN

-211 NIVAAIA
+211 NIIA
-218 FGRTNYKAAGNDFN
+218 GIAYGRTNYRENTIGIL
-232 PGDSFGLGRKEQ
+232 GLGKKQQ
-244 VEGVLS
+244 VNGALS

-271 TKNHMKHAFNP
+271 TKNYKAKH
-282 SNGESVPAKPAY
+282 
-294 DEKSY
+294 EKRY
-299 FVSPGFQ
+299 FLSPGFQ

-311 DTNLYGN
+311 DTNVYGN
-318 FKYERNSVDDFKRK
+318 FKYERNSVDQ
-332 RGKIEREQAVLF
+332 GKKTREHAVLF
-344 GIDHKLHKQ
+344 GVDHKLHKQ
-353 VLTYIEGAY
+353 LLTYIEGAY
-362 ARTRTSE
+362 ARTRTTS
-369 KGTSKVKTEK
+369 GTNVTTEK

>member
-31 VELGGRLSVIVEQ
+31 VELGGRLSVIAEQ
-44 STSTEDDQKQQ
+44 SSNTLDDQEQQ
-55 HGTLRNQGSRFHIKA
+55 HGALRNQGSRFHIKA

-83 LETRL
+83 LETRF
-88 VSNYPESSSDDFGG
+88 VTDITKNHSDHFGD

-113 NNAFGEVK
+113 NKAFGEVK

-126 TIADEITTAEDK
+126 TIADGITSAEDK
-138 EYGLLNSKKYIPTN
+138 EYGVLNNSKYVPTN
-152 GNTVGYTFNGIDGLV
+152 GNTVGYTFKGIDGLV

-175 QNRVPGGPG
+175 QERNTTDYVTPPV
-184 AFPNKQGEV
+184 GEV
-193 YPQQISN
+193 LPQKISN

-211 NIVAAIA
+211 NIIAGIA
-218 FGRTNYKAAGNDFN
+218 FGRTNYRENMNVTATE
-232 PGDSFGLGRKEQ
+232 PGRKQQ

-250 TLGYRFSDL
+250 TLGYHFSDL

-271 TKNHMKHAFNP
+271 TKNHKEMKKR
-282 SNGESVPAKPAY
+282 SNGNLKPRY
-294 DEKSY
+294 DEKRY

-311 DTNLYGN
+311 DTNVYGN
-318 FKYERNSVDDFKRK
+318 FKYERTSVNQ
-332 RGKIEREQAVLF
+332 GKNTREQAVLF
-344 GIDHKLHKQ
+344 GVDHKLHKQ

-362 ARTRTSE
+362 ARTKTND
-369 KGTSKVKTEK
+369 KGKAEKTEK

>member
-31 VELGGRLSVIVEQ
+31 VELGGRLSVIAEQ
-44 STSTEDDQKQQ
+44 SSNTLDDQEQQ
-55 HGTLRNQGSRFHIKA
+55 HGALRNQGSRFHIKA

-83 LETRL
+83 LETRF
-88 VSNYPESSSDDFGG
+88 VTDITKNHSDHFGD

-113 NNAFGEVK
+113 NKAFGEVK

-126 TIADEITTAEDK
+126 TIADGITSAEDK
-138 EYGLLNSKKYIPTN
+138 EYGVLNNSKYVPTN
-152 GNTVGYTFNGIDGLV
+152 GNTVGYTFKGIDGLV

-175 QNRVPGGPG
+175 QERNTTDYVTPPV
-184 AFPNKQGEV
+184 GEV
-193 YPQQISN
+193 LPQKISN

-211 NIVAAIA
+211 NIIAGIA
-218 FGRTNYKAAGNDFN
+218 FGRTNYRENMNVTATE
-232 PGDSFGLGRKEQ
+232 PGRKQQ

-250 TLGYRFSDL
+250 TLGYHFSDL

-271 TKNHMKHAFNP
+271 TKNHKEMKKRSSSGNL
-282 SNGESVPAKPAY
+282 KPRY
-294 DEKSY
+294 DEKRY

-311 DTNLYGN
+311 DTNVYGN
-318 FKYERNSVDDFKRK
+318 FKYERTSVNQ
-332 RGKIEREQAVLF
+332 GKNTREQAVLF
-344 GIDHKLHKQ
+344 GVDHKLHKQ

-362 ARTRTSE
+362 ARTKTND
-369 KGTSKVKTEK
+369 KGKAEKTEK

>member
-26 NEGTK
+26 NEGTN
-31 VELGGRLSVIVEQ
+31 VELGGRLSVIAEQ
-44 STSTEDDQKQQ
+44 SNSTADDQKQQ
-55 HGTLRNQGSRFHIKA
+55 HGALRNQGSRFHIKA

-83 LETRL
+83 LETRF
-88 VSNYPESSSDDFGG
+88 VTKASENGSDNFGD

-113 NNAFGEVK
+113 NKAFGEVK

-126 TIADEITTAEDK
+126 TIADGITSAEDK
-138 EYGLLNSKKYIPTN
+138 EYGVIKNSKYIPTN
-152 GNTVGYTFNGIDGLV
+152 GNTIGYTFKGIDGLV

-175 QNRVPGGPG
+175 QERYE
-184 AFPNKQGEV
+184 GEV
-193 YPQQISN
+193 NPQKISN

-211 NIVAAIA
+211 NIIA
-218 FGRTNYKAAGNDFN
+218 GIAYGRTNYNTIGIPD
-232 PGDSFGLGRKEQ
+232 LGKKQQ
-244 VEGVLS
+244 VNGALS

-271 TKNHMKHAFNP
+271 TKNYKAKH
-282 SNGESVPAKPAY
+282 
-294 DEKSY
+294 EKRY

-311 DTNLYGN
+311 DTNVYGN
-318 FKYERNSVDDFKRK
+318 FKYERNSVDQ
-332 RGKIEREQAVLF
+332 GKKTREHAVLF
-344 GIDHKLHKQ
+344 GVDHKLHKQ
-353 VLTYIEGAY
+353 LLTYIEGAY
-362 ARTRTSE
+362 ARTRTTS
-369 KGTSKVKTEK
+369 GTNVTTEK

>member
-26 NEGTK
+26 NEGTN
-31 VELGGRLSVIVEQ
+31 VELGGRLSIITEQ
-44 STSTEDDQKQQ
+44 SNSTVDDQEQQ
-55 HGTLRNQGSRFHIKA
+55 HGALRNQGSRFHIKA

-88 VSNYPESSSDDFGG
+88 ISDYPESNSDHFGG

-113 NNAFGEVK
+113 NKAFGEVK

-126 TIADEITTAEDK
+126 TIADGITSAEDK
-138 EYGLLNSKKYIPTN
+138 EYGVLNNSKYVPTN
-152 GNTVGYTFNGIDGLV
+152 GNTVGYTFKGIDGLV

-184 AFPNKQGEV
+184 AFPRKQGEV

-211 NIVAAIA
+211 NIIAGIA
-218 FGRTNYKAAGNDFN
+218 FGRTNYKTAGADFD
-232 PGDSFGLGRKEQ
+232 PSGYLGLGRKEQ
-244 VEGVLS
+244 IVGVLS

-271 TKNHMKHAFNP
+271 TKNHMKPAVTDP
-282 SNGESVPAKPAY
+282 AAAKPAY
-294 DEKSY
+294 DEKRY

-311 DTNLYGN
+311 DTNVYGN
-318 FKYERNSVDDFKRK
+318 FKYERTSVNQ
-332 RGKIEREQAVLF
+332 GKKTHEQAVLF
-344 GIDHKLHKQ
+344 GVDHKLHKQ

-362 ARTRTSE
+362 ARTRTND
-369 KGTSKVKTEK
+369 KGKTEKTGK

>member
-26 NEGTK
+26 NEGTN
-31 VELGGRLSVIVEQ
+31 VELDGRLSIIAEQ
-44 STSTEDDQKQQ
+44 SNSTIKDQKQQ
-55 HGTLRNQGSRFHIKA
+55 HGALRNQDSRFHIKA

-88 VSNYPESSSDDFGG
+88 VSAQSGTESDNFGH
-102 ITTKYAYVTLG
+102 IITKYAYVTLG
-113 NNAFGEVK
+113 NKALGEVK

-126 TIADEITTAEDK
+126 TIADGITSAEDK
-138 EYGLLNSKKYIPTN
+138 EYGVLNNSKYIPTD
-152 GNTVGYTFNGIDGLV
+152 GNTVGYTFKGIDGLV

-175 QNRVPGGPG
+175 QDRHKYTSSSGV
-184 AFPNKQGEV
+184 AGEV
-193 YPQQISN
+193 YQQKISN

-211 NIVAAIA
+211 NIIA
-218 FGRTNYKAAGNDFN
+218 GIAYGRTNYREDII
-232 PGDSFGLGRKEQ
+232 DSSDSSKKQQ
-244 VEGVLS
+244 VNGALS

-271 TKNHMKHAFNP
+271 TKNYKAKH
-282 SNGESVPAKPAY
+282 
-294 DEKSY
+294 EKSY

-311 DTNLYGN
+311 DTNFYGN
-318 FKYERNSVDDFKRK
+318 FKYERNSVDQ
-332 RGKIEREQAVLF
+332 GKKEREHAVLF
-344 GIDHKLHKQ
+344 GVDHKLHKQ

-362 ARTRTSE
+362 ARTRTTQAT
-369 KGTSKVKTEK
+369 GTKVKTEK

-384 VGLRVYF
+384 VGLHVYF